1 MPARVACKM
10 ENDVP
15 LGDFRTS
22 VKYVEKG
29 RFPEVRRHFTVLRC
43 NQCDA
48 APCVDICPVNALHK
62 RPDAIVDLDRDLC
75 IGCTAC
81 MQACPY
87 DAIYLNEDNGVA
99 EKCHYC
105 AHRTE
110 LGLEPA
116 CVNVCPVEAIIS
128 GPVNEPESTISQY
141 IKNHKTSRR
150 KVEKGTRPRVWYVD
164 ALEEAL
170 IPGAEA
176 ESYLWSERPAEPPPV
191 VPGFEPTP
199 DILTTLDDAHTATW
213 GGHIYL
219 YILTKNI
226 CAGALLMAPLLG
238 ILGVAEGFMRDVLPE
253 VVGLIFLVL
262 TNALLVHDLGRP
274 ERFMKIIFH
283 PNTDS
288 WLVKG
293 AWILIASGV
302 VTSAALF
309 LRLTGMNVTADTAR
323 IVNFPIAI
331 FVSGYSAFLF
341 HQCMGRDL
349 WLGVGRHFWHLLL
362 QAALLGGCLV
372 AILPKEAGFQAPAM
386 WLLAIFA
393 GANAIWVL
401 AEKAMKPRTASH
413 GLFYGRKELNHAVY
427 LLILTATIAVV
438 SATATLES
446 PLPTLLGITAGV
458 LSVAAL
464 ILYGKAWIEAGQAL
478 PNS

>member
-1 MPARVACKM
+1 M

-43 NQCDA
+43 NHCDA

-87 DAIYLNEDNGVA
+87 DAIYLKEDNGVA

-141 IKNHKTSRR
+141 IANHKTSRR
-150 KVEKGTRPRVWYVD
+150 KLEKGTRPRLWYVD

-170 IPGAEA
+170 LPGSAAEPQ
-176 ESYLWSERPAEPPPV
+176 SYLWSERPAEPPPV

-199 DILTTLDDAHTATW
+199 DILTTFDDAHKATW
-213 GGHIYL
+213 GAHIVL
-219 YILTKNI
+219 YILAKNI
-226 CAGALLMAPLLG
+226 CAGALMVAPLLG

-253 VVGLIFLVL
+253 VVGLIFLVF

-274 ERFMKIIFH
+274 ERFYEDHLSPQYGFLAREGCLDTH
-283 PNTDS
+283 CLRSGNERGTFSTTYRDERGSGHSTDCEFS
-288 WLVKG
+288 NRHLCLGLQRISFSPVHGPRSLVG
-293 AWILIASGV
+293 CGQ
-302 VTSAALF
+302 
-309 LRLTGMNVTADTAR
+309 
-323 IVNFPIAI
+323 
-331 FVSGYSAFLF
+331 AFLASPAT
-341 HQCMGRDL
+341 GS
-349 WLGVGRHFWHLLL
+349 
-362 QAALLGGCLV
+362 
-372 AILPKEAGFQAPAM
+372 APR
-386 WLLAIFA
+386 WLLCRNPAK
-393 GANAIWVL
+393 GG
-401 AEKAMKPRTASH
+401 
-413 GLFYGRKELNHAVY
+413 GLSGTGN
-427 LLILTATIAVV
+427 
-438 SATATLES
+438 
-446 PLPTLLGITAGV
+446 
-458 LSVAAL
+458 VAARN
-464 ILYGKAWIEAGQAL
+464 ICRR
-478 PNS
+478 